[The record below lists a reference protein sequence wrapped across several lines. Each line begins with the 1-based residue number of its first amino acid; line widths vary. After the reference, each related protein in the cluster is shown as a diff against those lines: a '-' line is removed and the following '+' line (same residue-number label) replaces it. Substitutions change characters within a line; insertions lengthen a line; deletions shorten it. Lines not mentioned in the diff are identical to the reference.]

1 MKLPVRN
8 WENNVVGEVE
18 VPDEIFAYPSRP
30 HLVWEVVKAY
40 LAGLRRGTHAT
51 KTRGMV
57 SGGGKKPWR
66 QKGTGRAR
74 HGSIRSPLWR
84 HGGTVFGP
92 QPRDYTL
99 KVNVKAKK
107 NALKSVL
114 SERLAQGRLH
124 ILADLEVP
132 SPKTKEMVARL
143 SRLGL
148 AGEKVLFVD
157 SYDNLNLLLATR
169 NRPELATEDAN
180 HVHVYEV
187 LNAKH
192 VVFSQKALLALT
204 EVLAQ

>member
-1 MKLPVRN
+1 MKLPVRS

-92 QPRDYTL
+92 QPRDYAL

-114 SERLAQGRLH
+114 SERLAQGRLYV
-124 ILADLEVP
+124 LADLEVP
-132 SPKTKEMVARL
+132 SPKTKDMVARL

-148 AGEKVLFVD
+148 SGEKVLFVD

-180 HVHVYEV
+180 HVHVYAV

>member
-18 VPDEIFAYPSRP
+18 VPDEIFTCPSRP

-40 LAGLRRGTHAT
+40 LSGLRRGTHAT

-114 SERLAQGRLH
+114 SERLAQGRLYV
-124 ILADLEVP
+124 LADLEVP

-143 SRLGL
+143 SKLGL